1 MDWRYRSGNQ
11 QHRNGRNKGCRWHQQ
26 CLQDCVVS
34 LVCSPTLWNDNFT
47 LSPPSSKLL
56 LFLFSQYT
64 NIHHHHHH
72 HHHQLRPRSQSLL
85 LNPAHYSPSSF
96 FIHSSFISSIPSSPI
111 HAQAF
116 PIFRTIFFD
125 PSTPLS
131 VILSFP
137 SSLLNFSQELSLLT
151 ASIFFFFLLP
161 THFSIWAALVA
172 YMVKNPPA
180 SAGDLGSVPGSR
192 RSPGEGNGNPLQHS
206 CLESPMG
213 RGDWRAI
220 VHGNHKE
227 SDMTERLSRHIS
239 VYLNLYPIL
248 IIHWNLLRRLAGHS
262 CF

>member
-11 QHRNGRNKGCRWHQQ
+11 QHRSGRNKGCRWHKQ

-56 LFLFSQYT
+56 SLLFSQYT
-64 NIHHHHHH
+64 NIHHHHH

-116 PIFRTIFFD
+116 PIFRTIFLD
-125 PSTPLS
+125 PSIPLS
-131 VILSFP
+131 AILSFP
-137 SSLLNFSQELSLLT
+137 SSLLNFSQELSVLT
-151 ASIFFFFLLP
+151 ASIFFFKIP
-161 THFSIWAALVA
+161 THFSIWAVLVA

-180 SAGDLGSVPGSR
+180 NAGDLGSVPWSR
-192 RSPGEGNGNPLQHS
+192 RSPGEGNGYPLQHS
-206 CLESPMG
+206 CLESPMD

-227 SDMTERLSRHIS
+227 SDMTKRLSRHFS
-239 VYLNLYPIL
+239 VYLNLYSIL
-248 IIHWNLLRRLAGHS
+248 TIHWNLLRRLAGHS
-262 CF
+262 CS